1 MSREVMTIRPMVI
14 DRGGG
19 ACEESQAPFFVS
31 PFRKG
36 AKGYLFISLMQE
48 KRNQRVHYPQGPLQ
62 RGMQL
67 TTRGNPLRQSFGIFH
82 KAFALRV
89 KHEFLFDK
97 RCLVKIVKYM

>member
-62 RGMQL
+62 RGMQKIFRRDRRKIL
-67 TTRGNPLRQSFGIFH
+67 GFGKPGRRLIF
-82 KAFALRV
+82 F
-89 KHEFLFDK
+89 
-97 RCLVKIVKYM
+97 